1 LAPVFVF
8 TVIETRHVPFLIP
21 FTVVPVTRQMVFDD
35 VATTAVTLAPEGT
48 VILLKT
54 AIDFSDA
61 AFFLLTVGATFG
73 ATVVVVATA
82 ATVVVVATAATVVVV
97 VATAATVVVVVATA
111 ATVVLVE
118 LVEDEDG
125 DVAVTS

>member
-1 LAPVFVF
+1 M
-8 TVIETRHVPFLIP
+8 IP
-21 FTVVPVTRQMVFDD
+21 FTVVPVTRQIVFDD

-48 VILLKT
+48 VILPKT
-54 AIDFSDA
+54 AIDFSVA
-61 AFFLLTVGATFG
+61 AFFLLTIGTTLG
-73 ATVVVVATA
+73 ATVVVVAATVVVVGA
-82 ATVVVVATAATVVVV
+82 TVVVVGATVVVVAM
-97 VATAATVVVVVATA
+97 A

>member
-1 LAPVFVF
+1 M
-8 TVIETRHVPFLIP
+8 IP
-21 FTVVPVTRQMVFDD
+21 FTVVPVTRQIVFDD

-48 VILLKT
+48 VILPKT
-54 AIDFSDA
+54 AIDFSVA
-61 AFFLLTVGATFG
+61 AFFLLTIGTTLG
-73 ATVVVVATA
+73 ATVVVVAATVVVVA
-82 ATVVVVATAATVVVV
+82 ATVVVVAM
-97 VATAATVVVVVATA
+97 A

>member
-1 LAPVFVF
+1 M
-8 TVIETRHVPFLIP
+8 
-21 FTVVPVTRQMVFDD
+21 PVTRQIVFDD

-48 VILLKT
+48 VILPKT
-54 AIDFSDA
+54 AIDFSVA
-61 AFFLLTVGATFG
+61 AFFLLTIGATFG
-73 ATVVVVATA
+73 ATVVVVAMA
-82 ATVVVVATAATVVVV
+82 ATVVVVAMAATVVVV
-97 VATAATVVVVVATA
+97 AMA